1 MNRHTEFVK
10 ENLWVWATAVVVY
23 LTLSGWIR
31 SFVGWL
37 SIAIVLLQ
45 IVLHVVGSEDEE

>member
-1 MNRHTEFVK
+1 MNRHTDFLK
-10 ENLWVWATAVVVY
+10 DNLWVWATAVVVY

-37 SIAIVLLQ
+37 SIVIVVLQ
-45 IVLHVVGSEDEE
+45 ILLHLVSSEQE

>member
-1 MNRHTEFVK
+1 VNRHTDFLK
-10 ENLWVWATAVVVY
+10 DNLWVWATAVVVY

-37 SIAIVLLQ
+37 SIVIVVLQ
-45 IVLHVVGSEDEE
+45 ILLHLVSSEQE

>member
-1 MNRHTEFVK
+1 MNRHTDFLK

-37 SIAIVLLQ
+37 SIVIVVLQ
-45 IVLHVVGSEDEE
+45 ILLHLVSSEQE

>member
-1 MNRHTEFVK
+1 MSRHTEFVK

-31 SFVGWL
+31 SFVGYL
-37 SIAIVLLQ
+37 SISIVVLQ
-45 IVLHVVGSEDEE
+45 ILLHLTGSDEE